1 MSTSPE
7 NPTPATPAG
16 APAQQVVLVQSNPA
30 GGTAQP
36 KEIKIIGHSPLFYWW
51 PVWFFGFI
59 FAIWTAIENNRMVIV
74 NDTAIIKKTLEEKN
88 GKPIA
93 KVIIEDEQP
102 AFLMDGKI
110 TELEGGNFKPR
121 PRVTAS
127 SWMGPLY
134 LTILLATIMVTNVP
148 LRGLWSLLTIIGAVT
163 TSLLISLLG
172 LWDKIFDMIGGLHIF
187 TNMAGYLFLSTVL
200 FIFWAIAYFIFDRR
214 TYIIF
219 SQGAIKVCEEIGGR
233 EKVYDSTGATIEKQ
247 RSDWFRHMI
256 FGFGSGDL
264 LLTTAGAEK
273 TEIKLQNVAMIGSK
287 LGPIETFLRTRQVG
301 PKI

>member
-1 MSTSPE
+1 
-7 NPTPATPAG
+7 
-16 APAQQVVLVQSNPA
+16 
-30 GGTAQP
+30 
-36 KEIKIIGHSPLFYWW
+36 
-51 PVWFFGFI
+51 
-59 FAIWTAIENNRMVIV
+59 MVIV
-74 NDTAIIKKTLEEKN
+74 NDSAVIKKTLEEKN
-88 GKPIA
+88 GKAQA
-93 KVIIEDEQP
+93 KVEITDEQP
-102 AFLMDGKI
+102 TFLMDGKVQ
-110 TELEGGNFKPR
+110 ELEGGNFKPK

-148 LRGLWSLLTIIGAVT
+148 LRGLWSLLTIIGTVT
-163 TSLLISLLG
+163 ASLLISLLG
-172 LWDKIFDMIGGLHIF
+172 LWDKIFDAVGGLHIF

-200 FIFWAIAYFIFDRR
+200 FIFWAAAYFVFDRR

-264 LLTTAGAEK
+264 ILKTSGAERA
-273 TEIKLQNVAMIGSK
+273 EIKLQNVTLIGSK
-287 LGPIETFLRTRQVG
+287 LGPIESFLRTRQVG
-301 PKI
+301 AK